1 MRYSVL
7 FMSLVIVGC
16 VVPEARAQTPNLAFA
31 TSSRA
36 RKSLTSTIGV
46 PLPTAS
52 PKRFKPTHSLRESNH
67 LELALK
73 DFDTAIE
80 LDPGIGEAYVNRGL
94 ILILFGR
101 ETEAARDLKK
111 GMELKP
117 EAKADIEKRAELAK
131 RLIRDGAAVAKQ

>member
-1 MRYSVL
+1 MRQ
-7 FMSLVIVGC
+7 G
-16 VVPEARAQTPNLAFA
+16 
-31 TSSRA
+31 
-36 RKSLTSTIGV
+36 
-46 PLPTAS
+46 
-52 PKRFKPTHSLRESNH
+52 H

-101 ETEAARDLKK
+101 ETEAVRDLTK

-131 RLIRDGAAVAKQ
+131 RLSRDGAAVAKQ

>member
-1 MRYSVL
+1 MKQ
-7 FMSLVIVGC
+7 G
-16 VVPEARAQTPNLAFA
+16 
-31 TSSRA
+31 
-36 RKSLTSTIGV
+36 
-46 PLPTAS
+46 
-52 PKRFKPTHSLRESNH
+52 H

-80 LDPGIGEAYVNRGL
+80 LDPGIGEAYINRAL

-101 ETEAARDLKK
+101 ETEAVRDLTK
-111 GMELKP
+111 GMKLKP